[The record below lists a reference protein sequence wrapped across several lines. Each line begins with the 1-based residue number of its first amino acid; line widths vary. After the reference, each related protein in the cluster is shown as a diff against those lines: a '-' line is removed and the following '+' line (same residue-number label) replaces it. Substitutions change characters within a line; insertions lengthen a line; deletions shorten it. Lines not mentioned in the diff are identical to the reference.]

1 MYINFPPF
9 QVEDFV
15 VKVEGSV
22 SIYGYCKETSA
33 SLLLWFLPS
42 IPNLTESNEKFL
54 CDHSTER
61 EQFLLELVVNVL
73 RNVGFYI
80 PHVSFVIL
88 YSFTCG

>member
-1 MYINFPPF
+1 MKIPPF

-42 IPNLTESNEKFL
+42 NPNLKGSNEMYPR
-54 CDHSTER
+54 DHSTEI
-61 EQFLLELVVNVL
+61 EYFLLEFVVNVL
-73 RNVGFYI
+73 KTIGFNI
-80 PHVSFVIL
+80 PQVSFI
-88 YSFTCG
+88 FHT